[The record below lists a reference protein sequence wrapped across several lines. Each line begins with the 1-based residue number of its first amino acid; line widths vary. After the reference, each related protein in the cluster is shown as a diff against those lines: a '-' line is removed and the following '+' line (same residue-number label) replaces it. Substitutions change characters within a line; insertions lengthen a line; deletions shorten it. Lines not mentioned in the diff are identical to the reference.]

1 MIILLPRRDHPA
13 RRKAC
18 YPALVTAFCQY
29 SSDQPCLDDAVE
41 PELPPLAFVE
51 VVAVEQGDAALHH
64 CRLDPHRAAGDRPV
78 GAAVADADRLSLEPA
93 LFDGAAHLRRGL
105 LGRPAVV

>member
-1 MIILLPRRDHPA
+1 MSICLPENSSRRSSTPSITWEKRRARSRSVTKISNQLTALRMIFLLLRRDHPA
-13 RRKAC
+13 RWKAC

-29 SSDQPCLDDAVE
+29 SSDQLRLHDAVE

-64 CRLDPHRAAGDRPV
+64 LPLDPP
-78 GAAVADADRLSLEPA
+78 
-93 LFDGAAHLRRGL
+93 
-105 LGRPAVV
+105 